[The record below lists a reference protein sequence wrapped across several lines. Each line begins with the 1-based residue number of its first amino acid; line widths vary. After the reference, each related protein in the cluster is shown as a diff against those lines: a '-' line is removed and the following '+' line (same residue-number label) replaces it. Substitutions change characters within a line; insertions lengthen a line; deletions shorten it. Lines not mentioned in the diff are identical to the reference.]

1 MDVCVRLK
9 QHNAVRILDKKNQ
22 HIRLTTAQMQV
33 HDTLLCEQGILVPIN
48 TCSIV
53 GFQNPAA
60 ALYAFDNFVK
70 FVAKVLELAN
80 ACEVLELYD
89 VNRLGLGLDTLQS
102 LPMN

>member
-1 MDVCVRLK
+1 MAK
-9 QHNAVRILDKKNQ
+9 I
-22 HIRLTTAQMQV
+22 
-33 HDTLLCEQGILVPIN
+33 
-48 TCSIV
+48 
-53 GFQNPAA
+53 
-60 ALYAFDNFVK
+60 DNFVK